1 MRWTGTRT
9 RSRSVKPCSLD
20 VPLLGG
26 KLVAILKVF
35 CYFICAGDHQLR
47 ANAMR
52 SVECFVIFILI
63 FALRR

>member
-1 MRWTGTRT
+1 
-9 RSRSVKPCSLD
+9 VKPCSLD
-20 VPLLGG
+20 VPLLGR
-26 KLVAILKVF
+26 KLVAILKSF